1 MFFLWPAAGT
11 ARCAVNS
18 ILHFLGEKQT
28 EKPFSDFVVYL
39 DPLFFR
45 TMWTFIRAGLDTSG
59 ANFSAVLQP
68 KLINWV
74 YGGLKLNTNTNQ
86 V

>member
-1 MFFLWPAAGT
+1 MTFLET
-11 ARCAVNS
+11 
-18 ILHFLGEKQT
+18 LDF
-28 EKPFSDFVVYL
+28 FVVVIK
-39 DPLFFR
+39 DK